1 VAAELARAVG
11 RRPREGP
18 EGPSG
23 REGPAGASVH
33 VARQPI
39 HEADGALYGYELLF
53 RRAAQSSGADQDDDG
68 ATTATI
74 VAAFS
79 EFGADELL
87 GGRPGFINLTRTFI
101 IGGLPLPFAPEAA
114 VLEVLENVRLDPEVV
129 AGARR
134 LREQGYRLAMDDF
147 VWTPEAEPLLA
158 LADIAKIDVLATSW
172 DVVLDTV
179 GHCREHGVRLLAEK
193 VEDAEMVRR
202 CRAEGFE
209 LFQGYHLGRPETM
222 TVETLSP
229 GQTLALQL
237 VGMLGDPE
245 VTTEQIEAAVRRD
258 PALVY
263 RLLRI
268 ANSAA
273 SGMTRPVST
282 IRDALV
288 MVGVS
293 RLRAWLVLL
302 SLSSGSSDGGGIVD
316 ALARGRTCE
325 RVARVTDLAR
335 PDVAFTAGLLHGV
348 AESLGLPPAGILD
361 RMPTLAPELAAAL
374 NGYPSP
380 LREVLDSVVGYEKR
394 AVAGSSRIPLD
405 VLSEAYVGALAWT
418 TETTR
423 ATTSR
428 RD

>member
-1 VAAELARAVG
+1 VGAELARA
-11 RRPREGP
+11 R
-18 EGPSG
+18 
-23 REGPAGASVH
+23 AGADERASAH

-39 HEADGALYGYELLF
+39 YEAGGALFGYELLF
-53 RRAAQSSGADQDDDG
+53 RTAAGATTAAGVETDDDG

-74 VAAFS
+74 LAAFS

-87 GGRPGFINLTRTFI
+87 GGRPGFINLTRAFI
-101 IGGLPLPFAPEAA
+101 VGALPLPFPPEAA
-114 VLEVLENVRLDPEVV
+114 VLEILENVRLDPEVV
-129 AGARR
+129 AGAVD
-134 LREQGYRLAMDDF
+134 LREAGYRLAMDDF

-158 LADIAKIDVLATSW
+158 LADIAKIDVLAMTW
-172 DVVLDTV
+172 DEVLTTV
-179 GHCREHGVRLLAEK
+179 EHCRRHGVRLLAEK
-193 VEDAEMVRR
+193 VEDAEMAER

-237 VGMLGDPE
+237 VGMLGNPD
-245 VTTEQIEAAVRRD
+245 VTTEEIEGAVRRD

-263 RLLRI
+263 RLLKI

-273 SGMTRPVST
+273 SGVTRQVGT

-302 SLSSGSSDGGGIVD
+302 SLSSEGAGGEAIVD
-316 ALARGRTCE
+316 ALARARTCE
-325 RVARVTDLAR
+325 RVSRATGLSQ
-335 PDVAFTAGLLHGV
+335 PDVAFTAGLLDGV
-348 AESLGLPPAGILD
+348 AESLGLPSEAMLE
-361 RMPTLAPELAAAL
+361 RMPALASDLVAAL
-374 NGYPSP
+374 RGQPGE
-380 LREVLDSVVGYEKR
+380 LREVLEAVVRYEKHLDAAASPR
-394 AVAGSSRIPLD
+394 VPLD
-405 VLSEAYVGALAWT
+405 ILSEAYLGALAWT

-423 ATTSR
+423 ATGT
-428 RD
+428 